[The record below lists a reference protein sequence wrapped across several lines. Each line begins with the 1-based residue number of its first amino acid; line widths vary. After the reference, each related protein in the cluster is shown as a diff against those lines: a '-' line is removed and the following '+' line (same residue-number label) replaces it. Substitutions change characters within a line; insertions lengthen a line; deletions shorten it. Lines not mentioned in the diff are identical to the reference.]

1 MRPLHP
7 RFCFHVGL
15 GALALGVAALLA
27 PARADAAAVIAYVG
41 VGTESPTNA
50 IYAFRYD
57 EATGALEPLGQV
69 ATTPHAA
76 FLAMHPSGRF
86 LYAVNESDAADRAN
100 GHTVTAFAVDG
111 AGPGLKLLDV
121 VPCGGDRPCHIAV
134 DATGKFAFVANYGS
148 GTLAALRIRPD
159 GGLEAPEFVFQDPQ
173 PTSTLARQRE
183 PHAHCVVLDPTNRFL
198 YSCDLGADRVMIYRF
213 DAAAGIL
220 SRNSPAAVAVP
231 PGFGPRHLSFAPGGR
246 TVYVLNE
253 IASQLI
259 VFDRRLEDGALT
271 MRQTLPTVPADWTGP
286 NTGSEIQ
293 ADASGRFVY
302 TSNRGQD
309 SIAQFAVAPDGT
321 VRLVGTTPCGKGPRY
336 FTLDPAG
343 KFMLVAEQGG
353 GAIRVFRVDPDSG
366 ALTPTAT
373 RVPVGMPVTIVF
385 GRPLP

>member
-7 RFCFHVGL
+7 RLSFRAGL
-15 GALALGVAALLA
+15 GAIVLGLASFLA
-27 PARADAAAVIAYVG
+27 PVRAAAAAVIAYVG

-50 IYAFRYD
+50 IYAFRFD
-57 EATGALEPLGQV
+57 EETGALAPLGQV

-111 AGPGLKLLDV
+111 AGPALKLLDV

-148 GTLAALRIRPD
+148 GTLAALPIRAD

-173 PTSTLARQRE
+173 PTSTLARQQE

-213 DAAAGIL
+213 DAAAGVL
-220 SRNSPAAVAVP
+220 TRATPASASLP
-231 PGFGPRHLSFAPGGR
+231 TGFGPRHLAFGPDGR
-246 TVYVLNE
+246 AVYVLNE
-253 IASQLI
+253 IASKLV

-271 MRQTLPTVPADWTGP
+271 LRQTLATVGADWTAA
-286 NTGSEIQ
+286 NTGAEIQ
-293 ADASGRFVY
+293 TDAAGRFVY

-309 SIAQFAVAPDGT
+309 SIAQFAVAADGA

-336 FTLDPAG
+336 FTLDPTG
-343 KFMLVAEQGG
+343 KFLLACEQGG
-353 GAIRVFRVDPDSG
+353 SAIRVFRVDPSSG
-366 ALTPTAT
+366 ALSPTAI
-373 RVPVGMPVTIVF
+373 RVPVSMPVTIVF
-385 GRPLP
+385 GNRLP